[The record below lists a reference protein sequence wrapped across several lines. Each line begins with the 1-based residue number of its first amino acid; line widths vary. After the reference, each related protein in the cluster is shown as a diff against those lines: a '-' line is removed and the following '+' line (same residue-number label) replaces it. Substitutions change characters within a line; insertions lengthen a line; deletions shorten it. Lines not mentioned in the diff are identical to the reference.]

1 VVSKALR
8 EERQQPRR
16 WFYLSFVDNSGFLGA
31 AVVRA
36 QGELTAVQRTKDL
49 GIYPLGPD
57 AYIPNDVMCTPLN
70 WRDMKRIP
78 KDLRDRLLTEGE
90 VRERLEG
97 KRVDE

>member
-1 VVSKALR
+1 
-8 EERQQPRR
+8 
-16 WFYLSFVDNSGFLGA
+16 
-31 AVVRA
+31 
-36 QGELTAVQRTKDL
+36 
-49 GIYPLGPD
+49 
-57 AYIPNDVMCTPLN
+57 MCTPLN

>member
-1 VVSKALR
+1 
-8 EERQQPRR
+8 
-16 WFYLSFVDNSGFLGA
+16 
-31 AVVRA
+31 VRA
-36 QGELTAVQRTKDL
+36 QGELTAVHRTKDL
-49 GIYPLGPD
+49 AIHPLGPD

-78 KDLRDRLLTEGE
+78 KDLRDRLLTEAE